1 MFAINTTPFIERKY
15 FIKGGNQ
22 MKILD
27 EIKRI
32 IKEIRKEGSEIIG
45 NDVIITSTGEIIPI
59 KRS

>member
-1 MFAINTTPFIERKY
+1 
-15 FIKGGNQ
+15 